1 MRGVLAQ
8 RTVVDPEGES
18 ANLGAGPAISPD
30 ADFETE
36 DGIRRRAPE
45 RKPVHA
51 QSWRGRVAG
60 ERGFVEHLKPH
71 SGTGMKRRR
80 FEYTNCLESQSC
92 VVISSNLANLQGKVA
107 FTRQD
112 DKILGYKGNGREV
125 GAVPDMSNLL

>member
-18 ANLGAGPAISPD
+18 ANLGAGPAMSPD

-36 DGIRRRAPE
+36 NGICRRAPE
-45 RKPVHA
+45 WKPVRA

-60 ERGFVEHLKPH
+60 ERGFVAHGKPH
-71 SGTGMKRRR
+71 FGTGMKRRQ

-92 VVISSNLANLQGKVA
+92 VVISNLANLQGKVA